1 MHPTLSR
8 DLSEE
13 QYSVPLISSTDTVY
27 QHMVRKRADTR
38 QITCTERG

>member
-13 QYSVPLISSTDTVY
+13 QCYVPLISSTDTVY